1 MRKAEELFTLTVD
14 IIGCWKE
21 VLNLT
26 DTPSIMEVEVE
37 VLKEAMSMSVADSTE
52 VVKNLQ

>member
-14 IIGCWKE
+14 IIGCWNE
-21 VLNLT
+21 LLNLT

-37 VLKEAMSMSVADSTE
+37 VLKEAMSISVADSTE